1 MTKTTQ
7 TTMTA
12 AAVPELQAAS
22 PLALE
27 SATERQLPSGHR
39 VQVDAANGCVVITN
53 AEGLL
58 ELRVRCTAQ
67 GCVVQLGA
75 GDLQLSSP
83 GRIAIDCAALDV
95 RTQHS
100 ISLRT
105 QGELLAAAEGQAGVT
120 ADRLHL
126 RAAHGDAVLEAN
138 DHVRLVGEQIR
149 LNSEQQTLA
158 PAEEM
163 RALWQRLGIG

>member
-1 MTKTTQ
+1 MTKTIQ
-7 TTMTA
+7 TTLTA
-12 AAVPELQAAS
+12 VSELQIAS

-27 SATERQLPSGHR
+27 SVAERQLPSGHR

-53 AEGLL
+53 VEGLL

-75 GDLQLSSP
+75 GDLQLSSS

-95 RTQHS
+95 RTQNS

-105 QGELLAAAEGQAGVT
+105 QGELLATAEGQASLT
-120 ADRLHL
+120 ADQLHM
-126 RAAHGDAVLEAN
+126 RASHGDAVLEAN

-149 LNSEQQTLA
+149 LNSEQQTLG

-163 RALWQRLGIG
+163 RALWERLGIG